1 MKARTDHRAARPASL
16 RVGAGLST
24 RRSGLAAV
32 EEALGE
38 ALSPLRGAI
47 PDLTFLFVA
56 PQFQEELEEL
66 VESANASLGGG
77 TLLGCVAGGVI
88 GGATEGEDAPAVSA
102 WAATLTGL
110 TGPPFALTYT
120 EGEEH
125 GGLQGPEEGPTTA
138 PESVRG
144 LVAEP

>member
-1 MKARTDHRAARPASL
+1 MKARTDKRAARPASL

-88 GGATEGEDAPAVSA
+88 GGATEVEDPPAVA
-102 WAATLTGL
+102 LWAATLPGGVVRPL
-110 TGPPFALTYT
+110 TSTSAD
-120 EGEEH
+120 EE
-125 GGLQGPEEGPTTA
+125 E
-138 PESVRG
+138 RG
-144 LVAEP
+144 LFDGLDEL